1 MPLNSVTTTCLPDG
15 NENSEHVFNKARYH
29 EELLLPSIDS
39 PSESEFWSTISSAK
53 DFQSL
58 FKSMPGHTF
67 SERAL

>member
-39 PSESEFWSTISSAK
+39 PSESEF
-53 DFQSL
+53 
-58 FKSMPGHTF
+58 
-67 SERAL
+67 